1 MLQYAM
7 RSFVLSLLLTLSWP
21 VAAETWVHVYGR
33 SWHDQAGYRETNTGV
48 GVEQQFAPA
57 WSWAVGTFQNS
68 EDRQGVVTMVKY
80 HWIDQAPW
88 AVRWQ
93 LGAVTGYSRYTVA
106 PVILP
111 ELCWSWVC
119 GMIIPNVGQ
128 SAAAAAFYLRVP
140 L

>member
-1 MLQYAM
+1 M
-7 RSFVLSLLLTLSWP
+7 RSFVLALLLTLSSP
-21 VAAETWVHVYGR
+21 VTAETWVHVYGR
-33 SWHDQAGYRETNTGV
+33 SWHDQSGYREINTGV
-48 GVEQQFAPA
+48 GVEQRFSNS
-57 WSWAVGTFQNS
+57 WSWAAGTFQNS
-68 EDRQGVVTMVKY
+68 EDRQSVVVMAKY
-80 HWIDQAPW
+80 HWIDNGSW

-93 LGAVTGYSRYTVA
+93 LGAVTGYSRRTVA
-106 PVILP
+106 SVILP

>member
-1 MLQYAM
+1 M
-7 RSFVLSLLLTLSWP
+7 RSFVLALLLTLALP
-21 VAAETWVHVYGR
+21 VTAETWVHVYGR
-33 SWHDQAGYRETNTGV
+33 SWHDQAGYRGTNTGV
-48 GVEQQFAPA
+48 GLEHRLAPD
-57 WSWAVGTFQNS
+57 WSWAIGTFQNS
-68 EDRQGVVTMVKY
+68 EDRQSVVVMAKY
-80 HWIDQAPW
+80 HWIDHGSW

-93 LGAVTGYSRYTVA
+93 LGAVTGYSRREVA

>member
-7 RSFVLSLLLTLSWP
+7 RSFGLALLLTLAQP
-21 VAAETWVHVYGR
+21 VTAETWIHVYGR
-33 SWHDQAGYRETNTGV
+33 SWHDQAGYREINTGV
-48 GVEQQFAPA
+48 GIEQKFAPA
-57 WSWAVGTFQNS
+57 WSWAAGTFQNS
-68 EDRQGVVTMVKY
+68 EDRQSVVVMAKY
-80 HWIDQAPW
+80 HWIDHGSW

-93 LGAVTGYSRYTVA
+93 LGAVTGYRRREVA

-128 SAAAAAFYLRVP
+128 SAAAAAVYLRVP

>member
-1 MLQYAM
+1 M
-7 RSFVLSLLLTLSWP
+7 RSFVLALLLTLALP
-21 VAAETWVHVYGR
+21 VTAETWVHVYGR
-33 SWHDQAGYRETNTGV
+33 SWHDQSGYREINTGV
-48 GVEQQFAPA
+48 GIEQQFATH

-68 EDRQGVVTMVKY
+68 EDRQSVVVMAKY
-80 HWIDQAPW
+80 HWIDSGSW

-93 LGAVTGYSRYTVA
+93 LGAVTGYSRRTVTS
-106 PVILP
+106 VILP

-128 SAAAAAFYLRVP
+128 SAAAAAVYLRVP